1 MEKIFKKVLW
11 VFPFVVAL
19 NLIFAWLAL
28 DTSRLWPPLE
38 MNLFWLGGALAC
50 ALLPWLFHSW
60 RLQLWTRR
68 LRHPLSFRDALHIT
82 VGSDLGAAVSPTVM
96 GGAPVRITL
105 LLRHGLKGAQAT
117 FMAMESTVADVSFF
131 GLTLGAA
138 LLYHLG
144 KESALNTLTGKA
156 LANGPTLLL
165 TALVLLAGMA
175 LMARVLK
182 RWPRTRQAGRVVKRF
197 FRDIGH
203 TFRHLWRQQR
213 RLFIWS
219 YLLNAAA
226 WLARYLIVFFLIRAL
241 GLRGGLAE
249 TVYLGWWVYMI
260 MLFVP
265 TPGAAF
271 GAEATL
277 FLTFRS
283 LLPQA
288 TLGVFVMLWRVISY
302 YAVLL
307 GAVILFPLLGRE
319 KRTTPVKGQEAKSSP
334 DDRPPEQV

>member
-11 VFPFVVAL
+11 LFPLVVLL
-19 NLIFAWLAL
+19 NLAFAWLAL
-28 DTSRLWPPLE
+28 DTSRLWPPPE
-38 MNLFWLGGALAC
+38 MNFFWLSGALAC
-50 ALLPWLFHSW
+50 ALLPWIFHGW

-68 LRHPLSFRDALHIT
+68 LRHPLTFRDALHIT

-96 GGAPVRITL
+96 GGAPVRIAL
-105 LLRHGLKGAQAT
+105 LLRHGLKGPQAT

-131 GLTLGAA
+131 GLTLGVA

-144 KESALNTLTGKA
+144 RDSVLNTLTGRA
-156 LANGPTLLL
+156 LANGPALLL
-165 TALVLLAGMA
+165 TGAALLAAAGLFA
-175 LMARVLK
+175 LILK
-182 RWPRTRQAGRVVKRF
+182 RWSRARQAGRAVRRF
-197 FRDIGH
+197 LRDIGH

-219 YLLNAAA
+219 YLLNAGA
-226 WLARYLIVFFLIRAL
+226 WLSRYLIVFFLIRAL
-241 GLRGGLAE
+241 GLPGHLAE

-271 GAEATL
+271 GAEASL
-277 FLTFRS
+277 FLTFRP
-283 LLPQA
+283 LLPEA

-307 GAVILFPLLGRE
+307 GAVVLFPLLGSGR
-319 KRTTPVKGQEAKSSP
+319 KNTVTVK
-334 DDRPPEQV
+334 PPKK